1 MTPERYERL
10 GQLYHAALEVEPESR
25 ASFLGGACGSDEE
38 LRREVEL
45 LLAAHQKVGN
55 YFAAPALEVAAG
67 LVAKQENISLTG
79 QSFSHYR
86 VLSLIGAGG
95 MGEVYLAEDT
105 RLGRKVALKLLPSEF
120 TQDQERVRRFEQEA
134 RAASGL
140 NHPNIV
146 TIYEVGQVEGRH
158 FIAIEYIEGETLRG
172 RLEGGQIELRE
183 AVEIG
188 TQMANALQA
197 AHEAGIVHRD
207 IKPENVMVRRD
218 GLVKVLDF
226 GLAKLAEIK
235 RHSKGSDLT
244 AQVDTESS
252 PGLVLGTLSYMS
264 PEQARGE
271 RLDARTDVFSLGVV
285 VYEMVAGQ
293 SPFAAASRAET
304 LAAILEREPLPLAR
318 HAENVPVEMGLIVGK
333 ALRKNKDERYRTAGE
348 LAIDLKA
355 LKQEIEVDAL
365 LQRSAQPERGSRSV
379 RTIGGQAGVATL
391 ESVAVRTDDPATARM
406 MSSAKYLI
414 GEARRR
420 KLWLAIAAATLIAVV
435 ASAYYLY
442 PRSGGEAIESVAVL
456 PFVNATGDPNTEYL
470 PDVISDS
477 IINSLN
483 RLPNLRVISYNAV
496 LGYKGQQVQP
506 QAVGRELNVQAV
518 LMGRMTKRGD
528 GLTISMELVDVRDNR
543 RLWGE
548 QYNRKLADVIAV
560 DKEVARG
567 ISEKLHL
574 TLGSTDEEQL
584 TKRYT
589 ESTEAYYAYLK
600 GRSIYQKLVVANFQA
615 TQNSIKHFEEAIK
628 LDPNYALAYTA
639 LANIHEAVGT
649 SDGLREAKACVVKAL
664 EIDDRLAEAYAV
676 QGNIN
681 LAEEDWSGA
690 ERAFKR
696 ANELNPNYER
706 YHAGYPAYLFTVKR
720 FDEAVAESKRALELD
735 PLSVVNSVM
744 LTQSL
749 YFARRYDEAIE
760 QCQKT
765 LELAPDVPAG
775 PTAPQVYRQMGQSYE
790 QKKLYDQAVEA
801 WLKTVEFT
809 IHGQEAEKAFREAY
823 AETGWK
829 GFWRKLLDFK
839 IERAKKTNVNLLS
852 FAEAYTRIGEKDQ
865 AFDWLEKAYQQRRSG
880 ARLIRFLSSDP
891 TWDVLR
897 SDPRYTDLVR
907 RMGLEP

>member
-1 MTPERYERL
+1 VTPERYQRL
-10 GQLYHAALEVEPESR
+10 GQLYHAALEVEPQSR
-25 ASFLGGACGSDEE
+25 ASFLRSACGSDEE

-45 LLAAHQKVGN
+45 LLAAHNNVGN
-55 YFAAPALEVAAG
+55 YFEAPALEVAAG
-67 LVAKQENISLTG
+67 LVVNQEHLSLTG
-79 QSFSHYR
+79 QSFSHYQA
-86 VLSLIGAGG
+86 LSLICVGG

-105 RLGRKVALKLLPSEF
+105 RLGRKVALKMLPSEF
-120 TQDQERVRRFEQEA
+120 TQDQERVRRFAQEA
-134 RAASGL
+134 RAASAL

-146 TIYEVGQVEGRH
+146 TIYEVGQVDGRH
-158 FIAIEYIEGETLRG
+158 FIATEYIEGETLRE
-172 RLEGGQIELRE
+172 RLSSGAIEFQD
-183 AVEIG
+183 AVEVG
-188 TQMANALQA
+188 AQMARALQA

-226 GLAKLAEIK
+226 GLAKLTGRPGPSA
-235 RHSKGSDLT
+235 GSGAAT
-244 AQVDTESS
+244 EEEVTSAPGQVI
-252 PGLVLGTLSYMS
+252 GTVGYMS

-271 RLDARTDVFSLGVV
+271 NLDQRTDVFSLGMVL
-285 VYEMVAGQ
+285 YEMVAGQ
-293 SPFAAASRAET
+293 SPFAASGTAAT
-304 LAAILEREPLPLAR
+304 LSAILDQELKPLAQ
-318 HAENVPVEMGLIVGK
+318 HAPNVPVEMELIVRK
-333 ALRKNKDERYRTAGE
+333 ALRKNKDERYQTAGD
-348 LAIDLKA
+348 LATDLKD
-355 LKQEIEVDAL
+355 LKQKIEVDAL
-365 LQRSAQPERGSRSV
+365 LQRSGQPERSSV
-379 RTIGGQAGVATL
+379 RTMGGQAGVATL
-391 ESVAVRTDDPATARM
+391 ENAAVRTDEPATATT
-406 MSSAKYLI
+406 MSSAEYLLN
-414 GEARRR
+414 EVRRH
-420 KLWLAIAAATLIAVV
+420 KLWVSIATAVLIPVV
-435 ASAYYLY
+435 ALAYLFY
-442 PRSGGEAIESVAVL
+442 PRTRGEAIESMAVL

-496 LGYKGQQVQP
+496 LRYKGQQVQP

-560 DKEVARG
+560 DKEVVRG

-615 TQNSIKHFEEAIK
+615 TQNSIKYFEEAIK

-649 SDGLREAKACVVKAL
+649 SDGLREAKACVAKAL

-676 QGNIN
+676 KGNIN

-696 ANELNPNYER
+696 ASELNPNYER
-706 YHAGYPAYLFTVKR
+706 YHAGYPAYLWTVKR
-720 FDEAVAESKRALELD
+720 LDEAVAESKRALELD
-735 PLSVVNSVM
+735 PLSITQS
-744 LTQSL
+744 LTVGKSL

-775 PTAPQVYRQMGQSYE
+775 ATAPQVYRTLGQSYE

-839 IERAKKTNVNLLS
+839 IERAKKTNVHLLG

-865 AFDWLEKAYQQRRSG
+865 AFDWLEKAYQQRRSEG
-880 ARLIRFLSSDP
+880 RLLRFLSSDP

-897 SDPRYTDLVR
+897 SDTRYTDLVR